1 MINSITMLLLACA
14 DVAFAY
20 EQSFSSQLGHG
31 VVSSY
36 MSHFLTET
44 GFSTSVQ
51 TFYAFVFVAGL
62 IALMVL
68 AQCMDQDTEQT
79 QVNNNQHNQDASDHF
94 DVIKPQVEEYD
105 FMGSQEA
112 VPAKFNLVEAYIQM
126 KDFAQARRVLDEIL
140 SVGSE
145 DQRQKASAYISQ
157 LPSA

>member
-1 MINSITMLLLACA
+1 MIKYISMTLFMLAGA
-14 DVAFAY
+14 AFAND
-20 EQSFSSQLGHG
+20 QSFPSQLGHG
-31 VVSSY
+31 VASGY
-36 MSHFLTET
+36 MSHFLTDT
-44 GFSTSVQ
+44 GFSASVQ
-51 TFYAFVFVAGL
+51 TFYAFIFVAGL

-68 AQCMDQDTEQT
+68 AQCMDQDAEPTQT
-79 QVNNNQHNQDASDHF
+79 NTKENPQDASEHF
-94 DVIKPQVEEYD
+94 DVVQPQVEEYD